1 MPPLHS
7 SILHPDRRDA
17 GEIVDPRR
25 LRREHARWEGMDQAT
40 RFARV
45 VVLDHGGRRR
55 PVIHRGSRHL
65 RSKVV
70 SKKTDVLQISE
81 GKGLRFMIQRCEIDG
96 EVIDYQAHP
105 FRIDV
110 VADGTV
116 LTWYPDIVWVR
127 RGERP
132 HLVEVKTDIS
142 ALDNPDY
149 LRKLERMMEFAHR
162 IGWTMQIIYDED
174 VFGHELV
181 RDDRYTNVTAIHGRR
196 YLKASVGEKR
206 AVDTLVAKGEP
217 VRWAD
222 ARDAIAPDDAARGD
236 AVVEWAI
243 ARGRFA
249 VDLDRRITPRTMLVT
264 LAAPKPAASIRI

>member
-1 MPPLHS
+1 MSPFHS
-7 SILHPDRRDA
+7 DILPPDRRDA

-65 RSKVV
+65 RSRVV
-70 SKKTDVLQISE
+70 SKKTDLLQISE

-96 EVIDYQAHP
+96 DVIDYQAHP
-105 FRIDV
+105 FRIEV
-110 VADGTV
+110 IADGTV

-127 RGERP
+127 RGKPP
-132 HLVEVKTDIS
+132 HLVEVKPDIS
-142 ALDNPDY
+142 ALEDPDY
-149 LRKLERMMEFAHR
+149 LRKMVVMMEFAHR
-162 IGWTMQIIYDED
+162 IGWTMQIIYDDD
-174 VFGHELV
+174 VFGHPLV
-181 RDDRYTNVTAIHGRR
+181 RDDRHTNVNAIHGRR
-196 YLKASVGEKR
+196 YLKASPAEKR
-206 AVDTLVAKGEP
+206 AVAALVAKGDC

-222 ARDAIAPDDAARGD
+222 ARDAFAPNDAARGD

-243 ARGRFA
+243 ARAQLA
-249 VDLDRRITPRTMLVT
+249 VDLDRRITSGTVLTT
-264 LAAPKPAASIRI
+264 LAAATPAASIRI